1 VRTPPTPAGLD
12 RASPILGDRL
22 QRTLQGLLLA
32 SGLLTSLASVG
43 CLKIPEEGA
52 TPPEEEGSLDRD
64 ELRRVELWPG
74 KPAGELYAVGET
86 RAYVFRRGD
95 ALIGH
100 SWGRYE
106 GPTSDAPPLHRFTT
120 RVELNLPGREPLRSA
135 GEIVVDGEGRLIRG
149 SEQSGPTLLRFS
161 REGELLRIT
170 DGHQE
175 EELKAG
181 KDAAYMAFAAIF
193 HEELMLGLR
202 PLRSGEFGWRMLSL
216 SGSLPIDWSA
226 AAEVI
231 GDPATR
237 YPAAR
242 LSTSLGE
249 TITVEK
255 GRITAIDVVDEGL
268 TIRPTEEA
276 WPEWDLRPPRILS
289 YTPAQG
295 ATFSRREVELP
306 GRPGE
311 PKLSGELLLPAAAK
325 RGPRPAALFLSGT
338 GRQDRYGFAGPP
350 PVDLGAHAIT
360 DALAEAGFVVLRFDE
375 RDQGQSGEGPRSW
388 DLQLEDA
395 RRALRTLT
403 VQDEVDPDRIV
414 LIGHGEGGWRA
425 LELDGEGRGVIAV
438 ALLGTPGRAY
448 RTLLDEQAEA
458 DIETIPP
465 ELRER
470 AREEHG
476 RLMNALLGGANLPPE
491 LVDEAE
497 WARGLLRIDPS
508 KLLAKG
514 SSPLWVAQGSRDF
527 EVDPERDPATLQA
540 LARKHRRS
548 VSVRRYPGLDHLF
561 KLETGTSSPARYLDP
576 DGPREVD
583 PAFLGDL
590 TQWLAGVASRGPSKG
605 GQAKSKS
612 KSKSK
617 TRSKA
622 KSQPS
627 GQPSGQAKSETRGR
641 TTKPRK

>member
-1 VRTPPTPAGLD
+1 MRTSPSPAGLD
-12 RASPILGDRL
+12 RPSPILRGRRQSAL
-22 QRTLQGLLLA
+22 RGLLLA
-32 SGLLTSLASVG
+32 SGLLSALAAPG

-106 GPTSDAPPLHRFTT
+106 GPTEDAPPLHRFTT

-135 GEIVVDGEGRLIRG
+135 GEIVIDGEGRLIRG
-149 SEQSGPTLLRFS
+149 SEQSGPTLLRFT
-161 REGELLRIT
+161 RDGELLRIT

-175 EELKAG
+175 EVLKAG

-202 PLRSGEFGWRMLSL
+202 PLRAGEFGWRMLSL
-216 SGSLPIDWSA
+216 SGSLPVDWSA
-226 AAEVI
+226 EAEVI
-231 GDPATR
+231 GDPATQ

-249 TITVEK
+249 TITVDK
-255 GRITAIDVVDEGL
+255 GRITAIDVIDEGL

-276 WPEWDLRPPRILS
+276 WPEWDLRPPRTLS
-289 YTPAQG
+289 YAPAEG
-295 ATFSRREVELP
+295 VTFSRREVELP

-311 PKLSGELLLPAAAK
+311 PKLQGEVLLPAAAK

-338 GRQDRYGFAGPP
+338 GRQDRYGYAGPP

-375 RDQGQSGEGPRSW
+375 RGQGKSGEGPRSW

-395 RRALRTLT
+395 RRALRTLM
-403 VQDEVDPDRIV
+403 VQEEVDPDRIV
-414 LIGHGEGGWRA
+414 LVGHGEGGWRA
-425 LELDGEGRGVIAV
+425 LELDGEGRGVLAV
-438 ALLGTPGRAY
+438 ALLGTPGRPY

-470 AREEHG
+470 AREEHE
-476 RLMNALLGGANLPPE
+476 RLMSALLGGSNLPPE

-508 KLLAKG
+508 ELLAKG

-561 KLETGTSSPARYLDP
+561 KLETGNSSPTRYLDP

-583 PAFLGDL
+583 PAFLSD
-590 TQWLAGVASRGPSKG
+590 LAGWLSDVVARGQGKG
-605 GQAKSKS
+605 GQAS
-612 KSKSK
+612 
-617 TRSKA
+617 SKA
-622 KSQPS
+622 AGKGKAAGRGTSKPS
-627 GQPSGQAKSETRGR
+627 
-641 TTKPRK
+641 KPRK

>member
-1 VRTPPTPAGLD
+1 MRT
-12 RASPILGDRL
+12 SPSSARPGWAPSL
-22 QRTLQGLLLA
+22 LQGRKPRRSGLRALLLA
-32 SGLLTSLASVG
+32 SGLLSALTSAG

-52 TPPEEEGSLDRD
+52 TPPEEGGSLDRD

-106 GPTSDAPPLHRFTT
+106 GPTDDTPPLHRFST

-135 GEIVVDGEGRLIRG
+135 GEIVLDESGLLIRG

-161 REGELLRIT
+161 REGDLLQIT

-175 EELKAG
+175 ETLKAG

-202 PLRSGEFGWRMLSL
+202 PLRSGELGWRMLSL

-226 AAEVI
+226 EAEVV
-231 GDPATR
+231 GDPGTR

-242 LSTSLGE
+242 LNTSLGE
-249 TITVEK
+249 SITLEK
-255 GRITAIDVVDEGL
+255 GRITAIDVPDEGL
-268 TIRPTEEA
+268 KIRATEEA
-276 WPEWDLRPPRILS
+276 WPEWDLRPPKTLS
-289 YTPAQG
+289 YAPAPG
-295 ATFSRREVELP
+295 ATFSRRPVELP

-311 PKLSGELLLPAAAK
+311 PKLAGEVLIPAAAK

-360 DALAEAGFVVLRFDE
+360 DAVAEAGFVVLRFDE
-375 RDQGQSGEGPRSW
+375 RGQGESGEGPRSW

-395 RRALRTLT
+395 RRALRTLM

-425 LELDGEGRGVIAV
+425 LELDAEGRGVAAI

-470 AREEHG
+470 AREEHK
-476 RLMNALLGGANLPPE
+476 RLMGALLGGENLPPE

-497 WARGLLRIDPS
+497 WARGLLRIDPDA
-508 KLLAKG
+508 LLGKG
-514 SSPLWVAQGSRDF
+514 DAPLWVAQGSRDF
-527 EVDPERDPATLQA
+527 EVDPDRDPATLQA

-561 KLETGTSSPARYLDP
+561 KLETGASSPARYLDP

-590 TQWLAGVASRGPSKG
+590 REWLLRVASPGSKGASKG
-605 GQAKSKS
+605 GRKGASTART
-612 KSKSK
+612 SK
-617 TRSKA
+617 T
-622 KSQPS
+622 P
-627 GQPSGQAKSETRGR
+627 
-641 TTKPRK
+641 